1 MIVKKFQKKE
11 QRIMQI
17 HNNWSEKDSKYIQ
30 EQLIAFNRTQTPLEA
45 KSPFENI
52 CLTVKD
58 EKEEIKGGLVATL
71 YWECLNVHFLWVDD
85 SVRHHGYGSKLLQKA
100 EKIAKEKN
108 CRLIKLDTF
117 SFQAPE
123 FYKKHGFKIYGVVE
137 DFPKGCTQYY
147 LEKRLT
153 NITE

>member
-1 MIVKKFQKKE
+1 
-11 QRIMQI
+11 MQI

-30 EQLIAFNRTQTPLEA
+30 EQLIAFNKTQTPLEA

-58 EKEEIKGGLVATL
+58 EKEEIKGGLVARL

-85 SVRHHGYGSKLLQKA
+85 SVRHHGYGSKLLQEA

-123 FYKKHGFKIYGVVE
+123 FYKKHGFKVYGVVE
-137 DFPKGCTQYY
+137 DFPKGHTQYY
-147 LEKRLT
+147 LEKRL
-153 NITE
+153 IDVTE